1 MEGLL
6 RRTLMAQKAYYI
18 TPIDFGWDYLP
29 SVQEFAERLSKA
41 DLDVKLGKQPYGE
54 ARLEQFLADFNE
66 AKELAARAGWEGD
79 FRGPPSVFCL
89 PIENEIVY
97 GFVWKQDNN
106 GDTLVV
112 SPQPLPWLD
121 PLVIN

>member
-1 MEGLL
+1 
-6 RRTLMAQKAYYI
+6 MAQKAYYI
-18 TPIDFGWDYLP
+18 LPIDFGWEYLP
-29 SVQEFAERLSKA
+29 TVREFADRLSGF
-41 DLDVKLGKQPYGE
+41 DLDLKLGKLPYGDL
-54 ARLEQFLADFNE
+54 RLDKFVADFKE
-66 AKELAARAGWEGD
+66 AQELAAQAGWEGD
-79 FRGPPSVFCL
+79 FRGDACVFSI

-121 PLVIN
+121 ALVIN